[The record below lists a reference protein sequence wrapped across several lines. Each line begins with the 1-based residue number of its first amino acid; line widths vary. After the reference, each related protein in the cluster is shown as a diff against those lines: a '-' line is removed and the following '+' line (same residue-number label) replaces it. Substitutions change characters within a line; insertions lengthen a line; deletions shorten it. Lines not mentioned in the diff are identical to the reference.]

1 MTLARLVAALVA
13 VALPLTAAAQPAAK
27 IPRIGYLSSNR
38 AAAVAPLI
46 EVFRQG
52 LQEHG
57 WVDGQ
62 NVIIETRYAE
72 GQFDRLPGLMD
83 ELVRLNV
90 DVIVAGPTP
99 SAIAASKG
107 TRTIPIVMASV
118 ADPVKFGL
126 VTSLARP
133 GGNVTGVAFSVG
145 LEIFGKGLEL
155 LKDTLPEVR
164 RVAILWNP
172 ANPAHA
178 VAVKDVRAAA
188 GPLGIEL
195 RALEGRGPSFER
207 VFADMAKARV
217 DAVMVVADATYLL
230 HRARLAELAT
240 RSRLPSMH
248 GLREN
253 VEAGGLMSYGPS
265 LRAIYRRTAVYVD
278 KILRGARPGDL
289 PVEQPT
295 TFELVVNLRTAK
307 AIGLT
312 IPQPILAR
320 ADEIIGQ

>member
-27 IPRIGYLSSNR
+27 IPRIGYLSSNQ
-38 AAAVAPLI
+38 AAAVAPFI

-72 GQFDRLPGLMD
+72 GQFDRLPGLVD

-133 GGNVTGVAFSVG
+133 GGNITGVSFSVG

-155 LKDTLPEVR
+155 LKDTLPKVR

-172 ANPAHA
+172 ANPAQA

-188 GPLGIEL
+188 ERLGIEVW
-195 RALEGRGPSFER
+195 ALEGRGPNFER
-207 VFADMAKARV
+207 VFTDMAKARV
-217 DAVMVVADATYLL
+217 DAVLVVADALYLL

-265 LRAIYRRTAVYVD
+265 LRAIYRRAAVYVD
-278 KILRGARPGDL
+278 KILRGAQPGDL